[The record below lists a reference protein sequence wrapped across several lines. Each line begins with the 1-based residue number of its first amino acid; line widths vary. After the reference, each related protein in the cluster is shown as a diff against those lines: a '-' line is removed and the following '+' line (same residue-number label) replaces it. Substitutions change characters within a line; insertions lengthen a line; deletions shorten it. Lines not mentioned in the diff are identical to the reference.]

1 MAFVTHANLLEILDI
16 GDFAFGVSRI
26 LDDEV
31 PFAGITG
38 HRDRV
43 AFGSDRRGWA
53 PAPGQADFLTSASL
67 ASLNKHG
74 TLEIGTLCLDVV
86 GSGPLLLRVERKC

>member
-16 GDFAFGVSRI
+16 GDFAFGVSRV

-43 AFGSDRRGWA
+43 AFGVEVCGV
-53 PAPGQADFLTSASL
+53 FV
-67 ASLNKHG
+67 
-74 TLEIGTLCLDVV
+74 DVV
-86 GSGPLLLRVERKC
+86 GEV